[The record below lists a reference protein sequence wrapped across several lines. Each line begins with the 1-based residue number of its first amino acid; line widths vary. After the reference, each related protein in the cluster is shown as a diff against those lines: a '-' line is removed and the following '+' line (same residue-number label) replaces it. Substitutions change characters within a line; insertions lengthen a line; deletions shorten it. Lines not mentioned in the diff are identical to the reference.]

1 MPTWIGDAVMATPA
15 LRALRKR
22 YPSAH
27 VELLAGRAVGDVMS
41 NGPWMDDV
49 VFYDRGRG
57 ALSGLGSLLR
67 YASKLRARRYDLAI
81 LLSNSFRSALL
92 VRLAGVRRRVGYA
105 RDGRSWLL
113 TDRIAAPRDEE
124 SGAFRKVS
132 TLRYYNALVRE
143 LGCDDPG
150 EQMELYTSAADEAA
164 VEKRLTEWGVA
175 DHHPLVV
182 LNPGGSFGPSKLWL
196 TERYAAVADR
206 LIEERNAQVVIA
218 FGRDEEGLAR
228 RVCNAMHHKALV
240 VDRPAGTIGE
250 LKALIRRCDL
260 LLINDTGPRHFAKA
274 FGKPVVTVFGSTDP
288 RWTQTDYP
296 LERDVRIEVDCGP
309 CQKKVCPLGHH
320 KCMTGV
326 SVEMVFAAA
335 CELLDGR
342 SDSGHPRGHGDL
354 RPHAE
359 AQRAQRVE

>member
-15 LRALRKR
+15 LRAIRQR
-22 YPSAH
+22 YRSAH
-27 VELLAGRAVGDVMS
+27 VGLLAGRAVADVVAD
-41 NGPWMDDV
+41 GPWMDEV
-49 VFYDRGRG
+49 IVYDRGRG
-57 ALSGLGSLLR
+57 ALGGLGSLFR
-67 YASKLRARRYDLAI
+67 YASKLRARRFDWAV

-92 VRLAGVRRRVGYA
+92 VQVAGVRRRIGYA

-113 TDRIAAPRDEE
+113 TDRVAAPRDGAT
-124 SGAFRKVS
+124 GAFKKVS

-164 VEKRLTEWGVA
+164 VEERLSGWGVA

-196 TERYAAVADR
+196 PERYAAVADR
-206 LIEERNAQVVIA
+206 LIEERDARVVIA
-218 FGRDEEGLAR
+218 FGRGEEGLAR
-228 RVCNAMHHKALV
+228 QVCNAMHHPGFV
-240 VDRPAGTIGE
+240 VDRPAGTLGE

-274 FGKPVVTVFGSTDP
+274 FGRPVVTVFGSTDP
-288 RWTQTDYP
+288 LWTQTDYA

-326 SVEMVFAAA
+326 SAEMAFEAA

-342 SDSGHPRGHGDL
+342 SDAERLSRCGDL
-354 RPHAE
+354 ISHAK
-359 AQRAQRVE
+359 APRRKD